1 MTGSQLLLPTWPRV
15 GASAAIFRQGHV
27 LLGER
32 GKGAMAGWWS
42 LPGGHVEP
50 GETVSVAAQREVMEE
65 TGIEARILGLVD
77 LHEVIRHEA
86 TEPGADVAGAAVA
99 ASAPVP
105 TVSWHYIIAVH
116 FGIWV
121 SGEPIA
127 ASDCRATR
135 FVDLGRLDEV
145 PLTPGAEAM
154 IHRAHALF
162 TAANRSP

>member
-1 MTGSQLLLPTWPRV
+1 MTAPQLLLPTWPRV
-15 GASAAIFRQGHV
+15 GASAAIFREGHV
-27 LLGER
+27 LRGER

-50 GETVSVAAQREVMEE
+50 GETVSAAAQREVMEE

-77 LHEVIRHEA
+77 LHEVIRQ
-86 TEPGADVAGAAVA
+86 DD
-99 ASAPVP
+99 APTP

-121 SGEPIA
+121 SGEPVA

-135 FVDLGRLDEV
+135 FVDLSRLHEV

-154 IHRAHALF
+154 IKRAHALLS
-162 TAANRSP
+162 TADELR